1 MKITRRHGIIK
12 ACQGNIAQKKTRKI
26 LIDQVPSRT
35 GHIIFI
41 PANRHV
47 RNQRPVPVS
56 VQELVLVSR
65 SRRRNKPRSAGRRCG
80 SADER
85 LEPQPNPFA
94 PCRQVLVRRMAVSP
108 VYIGPVRLQRFEHR
122 KLHNV
127 LVITESIG
135 ITERLR
141 DEQRGRVA
149 VIARRHT
156 VRRSICLQH
165 GRCDYLVGVGNQT
178 LRIAKLPSERR
189 LFERITIDRVGNA
202 VLLRHHINGSYAVS
216 INLFDIFVGD
226 SHAVVIR
233 CGILYQIKQHRQI
246 APQVLER
253 GVGEAVVY
261 KQRHKVDIRFERRAV
276 AARPLHTQHGRRK
289 LARHA
294 AKRCL
299 GIQPEREGIADAH
312 IRRVRSVYAY
322 RHLAQQQAKRQRCI
336 RRIFLDPGESHLK
349 LVSRAIAPPCSVAC
363 VHTIAE
369 IELHIIQL
377 DGIKKNGIVSGKP
390 LRYFR
395 LATAHRPGKRD
406 LVRM

>member
-1 MKITRRHGIIK
+1 
-12 ACQGNIAQKKTRKI
+12 
-26 LIDQVPSRT
+26 
-35 GHIIFI
+35 
-41 PANRHV
+41 
-47 RNQRPVPVS
+47 
-56 VQELVLVSR
+56 
-65 SRRRNKPRSAGRRCG
+65 
-80 SADER
+80 
-85 LEPQPNPFA
+85 
-94 PCRQVLVRRMAVSP
+94 MAVSP

-127 LVITESIG
+127 LVITGSIG

-202 VLLRHHINGSYAVS
+202 VLLRRHINGSYAVS

-233 CGILYQIKQHRQI
+233 CGSLYQIEHHRQV
-246 APQVLER
+246 APQIPER
-253 GVGEAVVY
+253 GVGKAIIH
-261 KQRHKVDIRFERRAV
+261 KHRHQVDIRLERRAV
-276 AARPLHTQHGRRK
+276 TARPLHTQNGRRK
-289 LARHA
+289 RTRRA